1 MRLKID
7 GTKGPVFLRP
17 WEIKG
22 CYEYD
27 VISKLCRITGLK
39 SGPSSI
45 PSFFE
50 KRQAIY
56 LRFCF
61 WDFLYGRRFAIQP
74 RNPA

>member
-39 SGPSSI
+39 SESSSI
-45 PSFFE
+45 QPFFE

-61 WDFLYGRRFAIQP
+61 CVFLHGGRFAIQP

>member
-27 VISKLCRITGLK
+27 VISKLCRFTELDSESPTMQKIAKTKPQVDSL
-39 SGPSSI
+39 P
-45 PSFFE
+45 FF
-50 KRQAIY
+50 KK
-56 LRFCF
+56 
-61 WDFLYGRRFAIQP
+61 
-74 RNPA
+74 